1 MSNPTIRHLQTLLS
15 KERHVVANGF
25 FGAYADGE
33 PDRWS
38 TIEQLVVTNSPT
50 AWRAFLEP
58 TFFEKIGR
66 VFHADVRHAE
76 HFITLS
82 LTFENFERLVLVV
95 VPQDRLRT
103 VIQSGLA
110 PWGQLAMIDSASD
123 NVVQLLSAPPSSAP
137 RPTPNEQLAQV
148 QTLFHQVQEK
158 AIGAI
163 VAVMQHDRLLALQLV
178 LGMLHDV
185 MEMRQIWQ
193 RYHAAT
199 ATAPDEPLRRYTG
212 NDFADTMPALDGS
225 PRRLLQLI
233 EWGVWEFSSAA
244 RHLFP
249 EWDERNHTIMIAL
262 SQARAT
268 LPADAPIIHAPTA
281 DAD

>member
-1 MSNPTIRHLQTLLS
+1 MNNPTIRHLQSLLS
-15 KERHVVANGF
+15 RDRNVVANGF

-38 TIEQLVVTNSPT
+38 TIELLVVTNSPT
-50 AWRAFLEP
+50 AWRTFLEP
-58 TFFEKIGR
+58 MFFGQIGR
-66 VFHADVRHAE
+66 VFHADVHHAE
-76 HFITLS
+76 HFIALS
-82 LTFENFERLVLVV
+82 LTFEDFQRLLLVV

-103 VIQSGLA
+103 VIQSGTA
-110 PWGQLAMIDSASD
+110 PWGQLAMIDSKSD
-123 NVVQLLSAPPSSAP
+123 SVQRLLAELPAVAPL
-137 RPTPNEQLAQV
+137 PTPGEQLARV

-158 AIGAI
+158 AIGAL
-163 VAVMQHDRLLALQLV
+163 VAVVQNNRLLGLQLV
-178 LGMLHDV
+178 LDMLRDV
-185 MEMRQIWQ
+185 MTMRQIWQ
-193 RYHAAT
+193 GYHAVTVT
-199 ATAPDEPLRRYTG
+199 AAAEPMRHYTG

-249 EWDERNHTIMIAL
+249 EWDERNHTLMIAL

-268 LPADAPIIHAPTA
+268 LPPEEPIS
-281 DAD
+281 D